1 MLSLETGCGCGHS
14 GKVLSATIELNH
26 RRQRMD
32 PQIELTCLG

>member
-1 MLSLETGCGCGHS
+1 MVVGTL
-14 GKVLSATIELNH
+14 VRFLSATIELNH